1 MELIERIERFIEYKQ
16 LSVSGFEK
24 SISASNGVIRHAI
37 LKKTDIYSR
46 FLVKILDNYPELS
59 ADWLLREEGEILREP
74 DQEKPSDTTVSILL
88 QRIEDLAR
96 ENGSLQAQI
105 DEYKKRDC
113 PFAEVCIASSC
124 KNCQRL
130 TPKVLRLQ

>member
-74 DQEKPSDTTVSILL
+74 DREKPSDTTVSILL

-105 DEYKKRDC
+105 DEYKK
-113 PFAEVCIASSC
+113 EIA
-124 KNCQRL
+124 L
-130 TPKVLRLQ
+130 LRRSASPPAAKTASA

>member
-46 FLVKILDNYPELS
+46 FLVKMLDNYPELS

-74 DQEKPSDTTVSILL
+74 DREKPSDTTVSILL

-105 DEYKKRDC
+105 DEYKK
-113 PFAEVCIASSC
+113 EIALL
-124 KNCQRL
+124 QRSASPPAAK
-130 TPKVLRLQ
+130 TASA

>member
-74 DQEKPSDTTVSILL
+74 DREKPSDTTVSIL
-88 QRIEDLAR
+88 RFKSGAVATFVSTTCAYPGVSTDDIKRA
-96 ENGSLQAQI
+96 NGLKSDAIRAGQ
-105 DEYKKRDC
+105 K
-113 PFAEVCIASSC
+113 
-124 KNCQRL
+124 L
-130 TPKVLRLQ
+130 TIPIP